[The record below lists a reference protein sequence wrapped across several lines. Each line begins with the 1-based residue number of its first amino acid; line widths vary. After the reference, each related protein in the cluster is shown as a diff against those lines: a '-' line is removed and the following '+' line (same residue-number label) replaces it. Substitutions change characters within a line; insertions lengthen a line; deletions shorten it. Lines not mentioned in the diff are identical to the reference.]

1 MLEDGSR
8 EAEQREGGKQGWDK
22 GRGEAERGT
31 MGLAG
36 TEVSAYCLDHDYGIL
51 YHLCLFKSSIKSE
64 PAL

>member
-8 EAEQREGGKQGWDK
+8 EAEQREGGKQGWEE
-22 GRGEAERGT
+22 GEVERGT

-36 TEVSAYCLDHDYGIL
+36 IEVSAYCLDHDYSIL
-51 YHLCLFKSSIKSE
+51 YHLCLFKSLIKSE